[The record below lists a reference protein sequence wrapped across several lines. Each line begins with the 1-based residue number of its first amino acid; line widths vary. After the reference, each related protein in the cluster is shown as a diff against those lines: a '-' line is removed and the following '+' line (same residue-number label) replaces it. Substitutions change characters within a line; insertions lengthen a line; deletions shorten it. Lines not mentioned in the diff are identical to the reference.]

1 MRVPSPDGH
10 MSTPS
15 KSIEQPIVAK
25 GQPRPAPSWVATG
38 PNRGTWAELLSTSPT
53 IIHTLPANDLP
64 LGAVGAV
71 GPILKRRPAHFL
83 VMPSW
88 TLEQGGSETAAQ
100 IAASYLADH
109 PRHELTFL
117 CNTTRETEL
126 MLGKGCAA
134 VTINQNC
141 LVNDALFRP
150 LPEIKPIYD
159 AVYNARFAPYKRH
172 ELAIVP
178 STIIAIQLSVRLP
191 SSMQIMRASPR

>member
-1 MRVPSPDGH
+1 METALEEKVGMETVPNS
-10 MSTPS
+10 
-15 KSIEQPIVAK
+15 EA
-25 GQPRPAPSWVATG
+25 
-38 PNRGTWAELLSTSPT
+38 WAEPLSTSPT
-53 IIHTLPANDLP
+53 IIHTLPAGDLP

-109 PRHELTFL
+109 PQHRLTFL
-117 CNTTRETEL
+117 CNTTRQTGL
-126 MLGKGCAA
+126 MLGEGCAA

-150 LPEIKPIYD
+150 LPGIKPIYD